1 MEIAMNKKEWLSK
14 IVWVDLYGRELNLS
28 DAPMTHMSREQSLLR
43 RGHTKE
49 QINKMWELGKQ

>member
-1 MEIAMNKKEWLSK
+1 MNKKEWLSK

-28 DAPMTHMSREQSLLR
+28 DVPMTRMSREQSLLR

-49 QINKMWELGKQ
+49 QINKMWELGKE